1 MPYLSRFTATLA
13 VAILSMSER
22 LRSVAKGD
30 RGDSPVS
37 TAILVALL
45 AAAAVVVAVAIKAA
59 VDARILKIPQ
69 TTTP

>member
-59 VDARILKIPQ
+59 VDAWILKIPQ